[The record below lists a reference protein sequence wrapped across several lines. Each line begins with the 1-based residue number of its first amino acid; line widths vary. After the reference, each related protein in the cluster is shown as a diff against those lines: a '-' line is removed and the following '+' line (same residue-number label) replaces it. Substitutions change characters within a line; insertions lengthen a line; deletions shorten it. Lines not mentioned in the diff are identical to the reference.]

1 MTISQT
7 NLIYQFSNQNERL
20 DWYVV
25 NDGVMGGLSDGS
37 ISINESGHG
46 TFAGKI
52 SLRNNGGFSSIRL
65 KMDPVEVNHKKS
77 IVLRIKGDGKSYQL
91 RLKAKSS
98 DYFNYCASFNTTEKW
113 QNVSIPLD
121 SFFPA
126 WRGRKLDMG
135 NFNSGHIH
143 EIGILFGN
151 KKEENFQLIIDSI
164 ALQ

>member
-1 MTISQT
+1 MTSSQT

-25 NDGVMGGLSDGS
+25 NDCVMGGLSDGS

-98 DYFNYCASFNTTEKW
+98 DYFNNCPSINTTAKW
-113 QNVSIPLD
+113 QHVTIPLD
-121 SFFPA
+121 TFFHA
-126 WRGRKLDMG
+126 WSGRNLDRG
-135 NFNSGHIH
+135 NFNSRHNH
-143 EIGILFGN
+143 
-151 KKEENFQLIIDSI
+151 
-164 ALQ
+164 